1 MKEKPNAVMVNGI
14 IITTSMIDALDCMQ
28 NEGNSIL
35 HEFGDNL
42 DELLNELIVGPTD
55 RTPEENNFIASSV
68 IYFKKLLKAFRAS
81 GLDPDTITV
90 KIEITQ

>member
-1 MKEKPNAVMVNGI
+1 MVNGI

-55 RTPEENNFIASSV
+55 RTPEENNVIASSV
-68 IYFKKLLKAFRAS
+68 IYFKKLLKAFRSS